1 MKMKT
6 VWICL
11 FCMLLSNGWAQTVD
25 IKGRIVEMRGEKAEP
40 LPYAAV
46 ALIGKDSTVVKGE
59 VTKEDG
65 RFKIGGVRKGDYLLS
80 VTFTGYQPLTVA
92 VGNLVRSLDLGDLT
106 MEDASVALGN
116 IDVVASNIVQKVDR
130 QIILPSESQVKMS
143 YDTYELLN
151 HLMIPRLRVN
161 PVTKEM
167 DMSGGGDIQTRIN
180 GVKVTR
186 SEISALRPKDILR
199 VEYIEDPGKRYGDEE
214 VGAVLNIITRRR
226 EAGGRINF
234 DMRDSPHIIW
244 GENFFSAQYNEKK
257 SEWALNVRNTS
268 RGFKK
273 RKRDITETYFLGD
286 KTIERIQEGIE
297 DKFKYFLNN
306 FDLSYN
312 LSDPDKYVFNAVF
325 RNSYDKKPYEWL
337 SAHLYEKGSTDYLL
351 ARTNNS
357 FNNYSP
363 ALDLYFQRTL
373 PHAQSIQVNVVGTL
387 IQSNVGRT
395 YQESIPGEGDVASIL
410 SRIDGKK
417 RSLIAEAIYEKS
429 FKPFQWSIGGRH
441 TQMRTANKY
450 RGSNS
455 TDSRMDQSTT
465 TFFTEIQGK
474 IKNLQYAVGVG
485 GTRTWFK
492 EGEENH
498 TYNLFNPT
506 LRLGYAPFKN
516 AYIRY
521 RFSIDPSIP
530 SLGSLTDVEQ
540 ALDTLQIVRG
550 NPRLKTY
557 RVYNNNL
564 NLNYAY
570 NSFQGGLNLR
580 YLYHD
585 QPIMEEIFIEKGK
598 VVSMDNNQKSFTSFN
613 LEGYLGLHG
622 LTIGSLRNF
631 LSLDMSLGY
640 IRYCSEGNFYS
651 HIQNNFFY
659 NVMGS
664 LNYKNWS
671 FFMQYTLKP
680 NSLFG
685 ETVKKG
691 ENVTAVSLNYTW
703 KNLQVGASML
713 FPFTNNYRKGSE
725 RLSEVAPAT
734 TWEYDKEVGQMVVLQ
749 FAYRFDFGRKYKSGN
764 KKLHNQD
771 RDAGIIQTDR

>member
-1 MKMKT
+1 
-6 VWICL
+6 
-11 FCMLLSNGWAQTVD
+11 
-25 IKGRIVEMRGEKAEP
+25 
-40 LPYAAV
+40 
-46 ALIGKDSTVVKGE
+46 
-59 VTKEDG
+59 
-65 RFKIGGVRKGDYLLS
+65 
-80 VTFTGYQPLTVA
+80 
-92 VGNLVRSLDLGDLT
+92 
-106 MEDASVALGN
+106 
-116 IDVVASNIVQKVDR
+116 
-130 QIILPSESQVKMS
+130 
-143 YDTYELLN
+143 
-151 HLMIPRLRVN
+151 
-161 PVTKEM
+161 
-167 DMSGGGDIQTRIN
+167 
-180 GVKVTR
+180 
-186 SEISALRPKDILR
+186 
-199 VEYIEDPGKRYGDEE
+199 
-214 VGAVLNIITRRR
+214 
-226 EAGGRINF
+226 
-234 DMRDSPHIIW
+234 
-244 GENFFSAQYNEKK
+244 
-257 SEWALNVRNTS
+257 
-268 RGFKK
+268 
-273 RKRDITETYFLGD
+273 
-286 KTIERIQEGIE
+286 
-297 DKFKYFLNN
+297 
-306 FDLSYN
+306 
-312 LSDPDKYVFNAVF
+312 
-325 RNSYDKKPYEWL
+325 
-337 SAHLYEKGSTDYLL
+337 
-351 ARTNNS
+351 
-357 FNNYSP
+357 
-363 ALDLYFQRTL
+363 
-373 PHAQSIQVNVVGTL
+373 
-387 IQSNVGRT
+387 
-395 YQESIPGEGDVASIL
+395 
-410 SRIDGKK
+410 
-417 RSLIAEAIYEKS
+417 
-429 FKPFQWSIGGRH
+429 
-441 TQMRTANKY
+441 MRTANKY

-530 SLGSLTDVEQ
+530 ALGSLTDVEQ

-557 RVYNNNL
+557 RIYNNNL

-585 QPIMEEIFIEKGK
+585 QPIMEDIFIEKGK

-640 IRYCSEGNFYS
+640 ICYCSEGNFYS

-703 KNLQVGASML
+703 KNLHIGASMF

-749 FAYRFDFGRKYKSGN
+749 FAYRFDFGRKYQSGN

>member
-1 MKMKT
+1 MKIG
-6 VWICL
+6 WICL
-11 FCMLLSNGWAQTVD
+11 FCILLSNGWSQTAD
-25 IKGRIVEMRGEKAEP
+25 IKGRITELRGEKTEP

-46 ALIGKDSTVVKGE
+46 ALMDKDSTVVKGE
-59 VTKEDG
+59 MTKNDG
-65 RFKIGGVRKGDYLLS
+65 TFKIGGIPQGDYLLS
-80 VTFTGYQPLTVA
+80 VSFTGYKTLTVA
-92 VGNLVRSLDLGDLT
+92 LNNLARSLDVGDLVL
-106 MEDASVALGN
+106 EDASVSLAN
-116 IDVVASNIVQKVDR
+116 VDVVASNVIQKVDR
-130 QIILPSESQVKMS
+130 QIIMPSEQQVKTS
-143 YDTYELLN
+143 FDTYELLN
-151 HLMIPRLRVN
+151 HLAIPRLRVN
-161 PVTKEM
+161 PVTREM
-167 DMSGGGDIQTRIN
+167 DLSGGGDIQTRIN
-180 GVKVTR
+180 GIKVTQ
-186 SEISALRPKDILR
+186 SEVSALRPKDILR

-214 VGAVLNIITRRR
+214 LGAVVNIVTRRR
-226 EAGGRINF
+226 EAGGRITLDTRN
-234 DMRDSPHIIW
+234 SPHIIW

-257 SEWALNVRNTS
+257 SEWALNVRNS
-268 RGFKK
+268 NRGFKK
-273 RKRDITETYFLGD
+273 RRRDITETYYLGD
-286 KTIERIQEGIE
+286 QTIERIQEGID

-312 LSDPDKYVFNAVF
+312 LSEPDKYVFNAVF

-337 SAHLYEKGSTDYLL
+337 SAKMYEKGSSDYLL

-357 FNNYSP
+357 FDNYSP

-373 PHAQSIQVNVVGTL
+373 PHGQSLQVNLVGTL
-387 IQSNVGRT
+387 IHSDVGRT
-395 YQESIPGEGDVASIL
+395 YTEAIPEGTEIASIL
-410 SRIDGKK
+410 SQVNGKK
-417 RSLIAEAIYEKS
+417 RSLIGEAIYEKA
-429 FKPFQWSIGGRH
+429 FRPFQWTIGGRH
-441 TQMRTANKY
+441 TQMRTENEY
-450 RGSNS
+450 RGSNP

-474 IKNLQYAVGVG
+474 LKNLQYAIGLG

-506 LRLGYAPFKN
+506 LRLGYSPFKN

-540 ALDTLQIVRG
+540 AIDTLQLVRG
-550 NPRLKTY
+550 NPKLKTY
-557 RVYNNNL
+557 RIYNNNL

-570 NSFQGGLNLR
+570 NSFQGGVNLR

-585 QPIMEEIFIEKGK
+585 QPIMEEIFIEQGK
-598 VVSMDNNQKSFTSFN
+598 VISRDNNQKSFASFN
-613 LEGYLGLHG
+613 LEGYLGVNN
-622 LTIGSLRNF
+622 LTVGSLKNF

-640 IRYCSEGNFYS
+640 IRYRSEGNFYS
-651 HIQNNFFY
+651 HTQNDFFY

-664 LNYKNWS
+664 LTYQNWS

-691 ENVTAVSLNYTW
+691 ENVTAAALTYTR
-703 KNLQVGASML
+703 KNLQIGLSML

-725 RLSEVAPAT
+725 RLSEVAPST
-734 TWEYDKEVGQMVVLQ
+734 TWEYDKEVGRMVVIK
-749 FAYRFDFGRKYKSGN
+749 FAYNFEFGRKYKGGN
-764 KKLHNQD
+764 KKLNNQD
-771 RDAGIIQTDR
+771 RDAGIIPTDR

>member
-1 MKMKT
+1 MEMQGDKT
-6 VWICL
+6 
-11 FCMLLSNGWAQTVD
+11 Q
-25 IKGRIVEMRGEKAEP
+25 P

-59 VTKEDG
+59 VTKDDG
-65 RFKIGGVRKGDYLLS
+65 RFKIGGIPKGDYVLS
-80 VTFTGYQPLTVA
+80 ISFTGYQPLTLA
-92 VGNLVRSLDLGDLT
+92 VDNLVRSLDVGELV
-106 MEDASVALGN
+106 MENASVSLGN
-116 IDVVASNIVQKVDR
+116 VDVVASQVLQKIDR
-130 QIILPSESQVKMS
+130 QIIMPSENQVKMS
-143 YDTYELLN
+143 FDTYELLN

-161 PVTKEM
+161 PVTREM
-167 DMSGGGDIQTRIN
+167 DLSGGGDIQTRIN
-180 GVKVTR
+180 GIKVTQ
-186 SEISALRPKDILR
+186 SEVSALRPKDILR

-214 VGAVLNIITRRR
+214 LGAVLNIVTRRR
-226 EAGGRINF
+226 EAGGRINL
-234 DMRDSPHIIW
+234 DTRNSPHLIW

-257 SEWALNVRNTS
+257 SEWALNVRNS
-268 RGFKK
+268 NRGFRK
-273 RKRDITETYFLGD
+273 RRRDITETYYLGD
-286 KTIERIQEGIE
+286 KTIQRVQEGID

-312 LSDPDKYVFNAVF
+312 LSEPDKYVFNAVF

-337 SAHLYEKGSTDYLL
+337 SSKMYERGSTDYLL
-351 ARTNNS
+351 ARTNNT
-357 FNNYSP
+357 FDNYSP

-373 PHAQSIQVNVVGTL
+373 PHAQSVQVNLVGTL
-387 IQSNVGRT
+387 IHSDVGRT
-395 YQESIPGEGDVASIL
+395 YSEAIPGGADVASIL

-417 RSLIAEAIYEKS
+417 RSLIGEAIYEKA
-429 FKPFQWSIGGRH
+429 FRPFQWTVGARH
-441 TQMRTANKY
+441 TQMRTENEY
-450 RGSNS
+450 RGSNP

-474 IKNLQYAVGVG
+474 LKNLQYALGVG

-506 LRLGYAPFKN
+506 LRLGYAPFKH

-550 NPRLKTY
+550 NPKLKTY
-557 RVYNNNL
+557 CIYNNNL

-570 NSFQGGLNLR
+570 NCFQGGLNLR

-585 QPIMEEIFIEKGK
+585 QPIMEEIFIEQGK
-598 VVSMDNNQKSFTSFN
+598 VISMDNNQQSFTSFN
-613 LEGYLGLHG
+613 LEGYVGINN

-640 IRYCSEGNFYS
+640 IRYCSEGNFYN

-664 LNYKNWS
+664 LNYKAWS
-671 FFMQYTLKP
+671 FFMQYTRKP

-691 ENVTAVSLNYTW
+691 ENVTAVSLAYTR
-703 KNLQVGASML
+703 KNLQLGISML

-725 RLSEVAPAT
+725 RLSEVAPTT
-734 TWEYDKEVGQMVVLQ
+734 TWEYDKEVGRMVVIKV
-749 FAYRFDFGRKYKSGN
+749 AYNFEFGRKYKSGH
-764 KKLHNQD
+764 KKLNNQD
-771 RDAGIIQTDR
+771 RDAGIIQTER